1 MKYVVQKGDSLST
14 IARRL
19 NVNMKSL
26 ADFNKIKNVNKIYI
40 GQEIKLPE
48 QPVVNRAA
56 EQAAQVMKKQPKRRG
71 RMNPRQRAMQNKS
84 TAPVESKS
92 LMARSR
98 GNVPPPST
106 AGQNISLTR
115 KALGALGINV
125 DPFIVALDQAKLS
138 VAEQMLGEDSEIVK
152 NLAKPIT
159 ERDLGNKV
167 VKAMTETAV
176 NMFREGSKSVD
187 YSAQG
192 TSRPGDIFETGLGGL
207 LAPILDPSK
216 AASYTTGE
224 TGRGA
229 FTLDKNNNLIL
240 NDVYDFPDVAE
251 SAAYGDKGGTYLKVH
266 NLFEPRGTTGE
277 EGFTSGLFAVS
288 PENTRKMTINLGK
301 APKDIIQML
310 QPQYIASAS
319 GVGSSVGGGG

>member
-1 MKYVVQKGDSLST
+1 MQKGDSLST

-167 VKAMTETAV
+167 VKAMRDTAV

-207 LAPILDPSK
+207 LAPILDPSQ